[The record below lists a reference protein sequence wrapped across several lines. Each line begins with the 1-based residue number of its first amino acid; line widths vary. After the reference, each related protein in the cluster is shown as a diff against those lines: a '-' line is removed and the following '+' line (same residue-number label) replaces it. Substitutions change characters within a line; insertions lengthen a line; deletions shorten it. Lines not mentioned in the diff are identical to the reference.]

1 MRLALRSWRDLT
13 LTDALILGASAS
25 TAAAALYL
33 LLKDDD
39 QELRPEDVGGGKEG
53 EGGKTVTSR
62 QTVIEIKIPKDV
74 TGTVI
79 GRQGNVIKQV

>member
-1 MRLALRSWRDLT
+1 MRLALRSWQDLT
-13 LTDALILGASAS
+13 LLDALILGAS
-25 TAAAALYL
+25 TAPAALYL

-39 QELRPEDVGGGKEG
+39 QELRPEDVGGGRDG
-53 EGGKTVTSR
+53 EGGKIVTSR

-79 GRQGNVIKQV
+79 DRQGNIIKQV

>member
-1 MRLALRSWRDLT
+1 M
-13 LTDALILGASAS
+13 DALLLGASTS
-25 TAAAALYL
+25 TAPAALYL

-39 QELRPEDVGGGKEG
+39 QELRPEDVGVGRDG

-74 TGTVI
+74 TGTII